1 MRRVT
6 RRSGAVLVAFLV
18 LGFGAAACGGSSKSS
33 PGGGSGATNTGM
45 TGGTSTGTTTKS
57 GGSGY

>member
-1 MRRVT
+1 VT
-6 RRSGAVLVAFLV
+6 PLKRRSGAVLVALLV
-18 LGFGAAACGGSSKSS
+18 LGFGASACGGSGKSS